1 MSLSMYVSSHLKMIN
16 NFCNFVG
23 AERFCKNFFPG
34 LVFKEKKGRKKKKKK
49 RVLKTAIS
57 LINLKIFHLIPDL
70 EIYSGLEG

>member
-49 RVLKTAIS
+49 SFKNS
-57 LINLKIFHLIPDL
+57 N
-70 EIYSGLEG
+70 